1 MRSFLPRPRRW
12 AMCMLV
18 TAALCSSAFAH
29 ADTDRAEIE
38 RLVRVSLQS
47 WETGDEHEFL
57 ATSHPQFKFA
67 FPGTRTDA
75 QGALDVFRHWRKH
88 FENTKIYVHW
98 ILVDGQRFAV
108 EYQFAS
114 TQKKDGKR
122 TASSTVAIGE
132 VIGGRIAL
140 FKEYSDGRV
149 TRMQLQDELPL
160 DEGEE
165 PYPWP
170 RTHNRFQP
178 QHE

>member
-1 MRSFLPRPRRW
+1 MTTFSMRHGW
-12 AMCMLV
+12 AVCALLV
-18 TAALCSSAFAH
+18 LTFCGVTLAH
-29 ADTDRAEIE
+29 ASTERAEIE

-47 WETGDEHEFL
+47 WESGDEREFL
-57 ATSHPQFKFA
+57 DTAHPELIFA

-75 QGALDVFRHWRKH
+75 KGALEVFRHWRKH
-88 FENTKIYVHW
+88 YEKTKVYVHW
-98 ILVDGQRFAV
+98 TLVDGQRFTV
-108 EYQFAS
+108 EYQFAA

-122 TASSTVAIGE
+122 TASSTLAIGE
-132 VIGGRIAL
+132 VRDGRIAL

-170 RTHNRFQP
+170 RTHNRFAPQP
-178 QHE
+178 E

>member
-1 MRSFLPRPRRW
+1 MSATFLKTGR
-12 AMCMLV
+12 
-18 TAALCSSAFAH
+18 ALCVLLILVLCNVEPANAE
-29 ADTDRAEIE
+29 TNRAEIE

-47 WETGDEHEFL
+47 WESGDERGFL
-57 ATSHPQFKFA
+57 ATAHPEMIFA

-75 QGALDVFRHWRKH
+75 KGALEVLRFWTQHY
-88 FENTKIYVHW
+88 ENTKVYVHR
-98 ILVDGQRFAV
+98 ILVDGQRFTV
-108 EYQFAS
+108 EYQFAA

-122 TASSTVAIGE
+122 TASSTLAAGE
-132 VIGGRIAL
+132 VRDGRIAL

-170 RTHNRFQP
+170 RTHNRFPP
-178 QHE
+178 QSE